1 MHRSRNSCQVLLR
14 KNKGTSLKSVHISN
28 EGFRTYQVEMRADDW
43 TGVTAAY
50 PTSWQG
56 QEKNL
61 ANHNP
66 GSIRWQNPKV
76 TLWTPQYSKV
86 QSLMVG
92 SPRKA
97 SLAHPN
103 ACGQRRVCIGSDPQG
118 RIFGSHNRIPA
129 LLEPY
134 SSSWCLQYW
143 KPDRFALFSFD
154 ALEPLAFP
162 PLNPATSRSIL
173 YPCFYQQVS
182 PYTKKQRCFMLRN
195 QFCCQHC
202 QQKARSK
209 IL

>member
-1 MHRSRNSCQVLLR
+1 MSDFVKKEQRHVSEECAHIQWRLQDIPSRNESRWLDRGHCCLSHLVA
-14 KNKGTSLKSVHISN
+14 GS
-28 EGFRTYQVEMRADDW
+28 G
-43 TGVTAAY
+43 
-50 PTSWQG
+50 
-56 QEKNL
+56 KNL